1 MFLVFRRLLRDL
13 YHSDFGCSLLF
24 SSPTSCVLENGL
36 VFEKAA
42 VNTTVSR
49 LVQAPAERLKNL
61 AHDHPQYAKML
72 ARGAP
77 VDLYTASVSLILH
90 PWNPHAPTVHANYRY
105 CACGR
110 LWMCLLAGF
119 GVFASLVSPTLSH
132 STFALIAETFLS
144 LPRRIIMIFTSS
156 CISPFCPSQSN

>member
-1 MFLVFRRLLRDL
+1 M
-13 YHSDFGCSLLF
+13 
-24 SSPTSCVLENGL
+24 LENGL

-105 CACGR
+105 CACGGGRFVYFPLLWDRVLICPLTR
-110 LWMCLLAGF
+110 LP
-119 GVFASLVSPTLSH
+119 FASVSLS
-132 STFALIAETFLS
+132 SFFL
-144 LPRRIIMIFTSS
+144 L
-156 CISPFCPSQSN
+156 

>member
-1 MFLVFRRLLRDL
+1 
-13 YHSDFGCSLLF
+13 
-24 SSPTSCVLENGL
+24 VLENGL

-49 LVQAPAERLKNL
+49 LVKAPAERLKNL

-105 CACGR
+105 CACG
-110 LWMCLLAGF
+110 LSNCFFCTTGWL
-119 GVFASLVSPTLSH
+119 FAFHAVLS
-132 STFALIAETFLS
+132 T
-144 LPRRIIMIFTSS
+144 
-156 CISPFCPSQSN
+156 